1 MNSNARNLG
10 GICTD
15 SITFSCDAELT
26 SPVGGSGTNS
36 ATEKPVIQKGSQ
48 IVQTGSYRVFFWCGG
63 TQFFLANQRRSEVPV
78 VMQNCISCNCKSKA
92 GEVQIRVISWL
103 PVVSRDYNCSY

>member
-1 MNSNARNLG
+1 LG

-48 IVQTGSYRVFFWCGG
+48 IVQTGSYRVFSGVAALNFSW
-63 TQFFLANQRRSEVPV
+63 
-78 VMQNCISCNCKSKA
+78 
-92 GEVQIRVISWL
+92 QIRGVL
-103 PVVSRDYNCSY
+103 KFLL